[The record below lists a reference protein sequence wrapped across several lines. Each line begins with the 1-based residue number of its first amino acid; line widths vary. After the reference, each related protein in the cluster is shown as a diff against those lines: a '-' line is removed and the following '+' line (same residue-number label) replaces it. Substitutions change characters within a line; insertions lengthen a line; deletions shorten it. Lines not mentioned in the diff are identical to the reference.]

1 MANPQSKPYFS
12 PKNWLYGA
20 AYGVNGK
27 RYSQQP
33 AQDYEI
39 NEDGTI
45 TAYGGTHTVQTDSQG
60 RKYFDILIPE
70 TTNPHGLQQG
80 FDYKDSFGRVIGRG
94 ETYNRYYI
102 NNLIPTPQQ
111 KPPVQESV
119 VVKELVTVPP
129 TKPKQNTSTA
139 YSSDKELSSK
149 KSQKEKKPERVQL
162 GDGINH
168 IVQWDDYSPTDI
180 EGFEYRTYTDSL
192 NNIYRID
199 GNNVTKQKFT
209 QYTDSLRQL
218 YDNPIIIKS
227 DTFPGLNGENFI
239 IQHRNFVRKDDN
251 KIDKSNN
258 TVAAQETSS
267 KPDTLL
273 ERLCNLFSFKL
284 GGTINYTKFYN

>member
-20 AYGVNGK
+20 VNGVNGK

-80 FDYKDSFGRVIGRG
+80 FDYKDSLGRVVGRG

-119 VVKELVTVPP
+119 VVEELVTVPP
-129 TKPKQNTSTA
+129 TKPKQNTNTE

-149 KSQKEKKPERVQL
+149 KSQKEKKPGRVYL
-162 GDGINH
+162 GGGRDYITKWNYYDTPEGRQVTYASPDGLYMIN
-168 IVQWDDYSPTDI
+168 
-180 EGFEYRTYTDSL
+180 
-192 NNIYRID
+192 
-199 GNNVTKQKFT
+199 GNKVTGQRFT
-209 QYTDSLRQL
+209 QYTDSLKQF
-218 YDNPIIIKS
+218 YNDPIIMKS
-227 DTFPGLNGENFI
+227 DTLPKQNGDRFI
-239 IQHRNFVRKDDN
+239 IQHRSFNRKNDN
-251 KIDKSNN
+251 KIDKSDK
-258 TVAAQETSS
+258 TVTAQETSS
-267 KPDTLL
+267 KPATLL
-273 ERLCNLFSFKL
+273 ERLRNLFGFKL